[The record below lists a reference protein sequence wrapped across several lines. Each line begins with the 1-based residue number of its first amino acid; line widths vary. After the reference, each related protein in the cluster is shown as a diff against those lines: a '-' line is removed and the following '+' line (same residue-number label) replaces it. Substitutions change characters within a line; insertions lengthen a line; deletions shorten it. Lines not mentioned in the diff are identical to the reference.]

1 MSKITYTNKVDLYE
15 DTSIADIN
23 KVKASDM
30 NEIKTVVNNNDDTT
44 TNNTNA
50 IGTLSELTTTN
61 KNNLVDAINEVNTKH
76 IASISCNTFTS
87 KDKKTYVPADNFIL
101 LGSKLTIANNKIIV
115 GSGVSRVKVSGNAIF
130 NTSNTNYTMN
140 VEIDLHVNQ
149 IEVKRTINYAGVTRY
164 AFCSFSETIINVT
177 EGDEIQLQVWNN
189 SAANYSIDGKGTW
202 LTVEVIE

>member
-23 KVKASDM
+23 KVKARDM

-44 TNNTNA
+44 ANNTNA
-50 IGTLSELTTTN
+50 IGNLNELNTTN
-61 KNNLVDAINEVNTKH
+61 KDNLVNAINEVNTKH

-87 KDKKTYVPADNFIL
+87 ADKKTYIPADNFIL

-115 GSGVSRVKVSGNAIF
+115 GSGVSKVKVSGNAIF

-149 IEVKRTINYAGVTRY
+149 IEVKRSINYAGVTRY
-164 AFCSFSETIINVT
+164 AFCSFSEVIINVA

-189 SAANYSIDGKGTW
+189 SAGNYSIDGKGTW